1 MSLLTECLK
10 TLSKLKVIMMED
22 NTIKR
27 KVKETIEINRR
38 YPSLK
43 KDKGLELLKIYS
55 TILPW
60 EDLAELVS

>member
-1 MSLLTECLK
+1 
-10 TLSKLKVIMMED
+10 MMED

-60 EDLAELVS
+60 EDLAELVSE

>member
-1 MSLLTECLK
+1 
-10 TLSKLKVIMMED
+10 MMED

-55 TILPW
+55 TITPMGGPC
-60 EDLAELVS
+60 

>member
-1 MSLLTECLK
+1 
-10 TLSKLKVIMMED
+10 MMED

-38 YPSLK
+38 YQSLK

-55 TILPW
+55 TILP
-60 EDLAELVS
+60 